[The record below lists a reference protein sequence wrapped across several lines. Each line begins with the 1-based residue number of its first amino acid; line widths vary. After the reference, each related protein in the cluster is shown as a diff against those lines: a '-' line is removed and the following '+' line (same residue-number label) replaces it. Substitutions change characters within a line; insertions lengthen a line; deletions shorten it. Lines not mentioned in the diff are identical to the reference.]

1 MHDQMGGT
9 WLLRKKPP
17 CATINKCIGIDQ
29 KTEKLNR
36 CNIRRARSYEIRYC
50 NSAAYFHI
58 SLYLHVTPQTR
69 MVTVFLKIATL

>member
-1 MHDQMGGT
+1 MGGT

-36 CNIRRARSYEIRYC
+36 CNIRSTAQVLAVRVLRFTMTVEKNTAVVNRA
-50 NSAAYFHI
+50 
-58 SLYLHVTPQTR
+58 VP
-69 MVTVFLKIATL
+69 

>member
-36 CNIRRARSYEIRYC
+36 CNIKGEQEAMKLGIVSYAP
-50 NSAAYFHI
+50 NFI
-58 SLYLHVTPQTR
+58 SQCLSLNAH
-69 MVTVFLKIATL
+69 KA

>member
-1 MHDQMGGT
+1 MLYSNVLNFNGK
-9 WLLRKKPP
+9 LLKE
-17 CATINKCIGIDQ
+17 NKGDI
-29 KTEKLNR
+29 EK
-36 CNIRRARSYEIRYC
+36 YEIRYR

>member
-1 MHDQMGGT
+1 MKKGKQIVMHDQMGGT

-50 NSAAYFHI
+50 GSAQCGQEHP
-58 SLYLHVTPQTR
+58 V
-69 MVTVFLKIATL
+69 